1 MVYIIKLKKT
11 PIQIR
16 KVIIMK
22 IKKIM
27 TGYLVFSILAGL
39 GLSIWRTV
47 LLYQY
52 FDPYNN
58 AYAIAAKSNLRGLG
72 YVMLACVLI
81 ALTSAFVLRKKE
93 FDTVT
98 ASANHFSVF
107 ASSLLGC
114 LFAAAGI
121 LVLIYYPH
129 QLFAPT
135 GTVIFRALLLTAFI
149 SIFFSAMFFIFSA
162 SARYDDSRIKT
173 ILSVFPALFAVTL
186 LSASYLSPDF
196 VFSNSN
202 DLLRNVALASLVLFF
217 LQEARAVFYGKTEF
231 LRFSLAMVSLICVI
245 AYNLPM
251 LIVTAFWEFELTY
264 MTMFELVECGA
275 IVYMI
280 ATACTMIGSLHQV
293 EENTT
298 VNPEV

>member
-1 MVYIIKLKKT
+1 
-11 PIQIR
+11 
-16 KVIIMK
+16 MK
-22 IKKIM
+22 MKKIM
-27 TGYLVFSILAGL
+27 TGYLVFSLLAGL

-58 AYAIAAKSNLRGLG
+58 AYAITAKSNLRGLG
-72 YVMLACVLI
+72 YVMLACILI
-81 ALTSAFVLRKKE
+81 ALTSALVLRKKE
-93 FDTVT
+93 FDPVI

-135 GTVIFRALLLTAFI
+135 GTTFFRALLLVAFI
-149 SIFFSAMFFIFSA
+149 SLFFSAMFFIFSA
-162 SARYDDSRIKT
+162 STRYDGTRIKT
-173 ILSVFPALFAVTL
+173 VLSIFPALFAVTL
-186 LSASYLSPDF
+186 LCASYLSPDF

-231 LRFSLAMVSLICVI
+231 LRFSIAMAALICVI
-245 AYNLPM
+245 AYNLPT

-275 IVYMI
+275 IIYMI
-280 ATACTMIGSLHQV
+280 ATACTMIGTLHRN
-293 EENTT
+293 EESTPTNS
-298 VNPEV
+298 EL